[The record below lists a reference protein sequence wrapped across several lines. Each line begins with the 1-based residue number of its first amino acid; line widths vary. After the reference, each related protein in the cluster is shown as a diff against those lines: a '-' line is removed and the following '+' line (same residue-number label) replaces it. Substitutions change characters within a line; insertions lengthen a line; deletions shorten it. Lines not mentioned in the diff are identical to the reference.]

1 MASAARR
8 ARRAQKPI
16 MMSLESIV
24 QELNGVVGKLDNYAQ
39 QVSQEGTANPAII
52 ARLTQGI
59 VLGGTA
65 TEILSGLS
73 QSLKMM
79 EAAQAA
85 QEETTEEETCS
96 TDCEDG
102 SCAGCTEETPD
113 A

>member
-1 MASAARR
+1 MASASRR

-24 QELNGVVGKLDNYAQ
+24 QELNTVIGKLDNYAQ
-39 QVSQEGTANPAII
+39 QVSQEEGTNPAVM
-52 ARLTQGI
+52 ARLTQGV

-85 QEETTEEETCS
+85 AAEETTE
-96 TDCEDG
+96 TDEN
-102 SCAGCTEETPD
+102 PD